1 MTNELGQGT
10 AVIPWDAV
18 ERAYQTTNVPVTQ
31 LARDFAI
38 PSSALLDRIK
48 RYGWKR
54 SNCAAAPPP
63 GQPSRMLASRLAE
76 IARSQ
81 LAAIERRMKEPDAGD
96 GDNMRRISDIEK
108 LVRLIERISELE
120 SKESVGEP
128 ATAILPRVIDD
139 ARRLEL
145 ARRLEGLRR
154 QLEFE
159 RNAEETHPGGGN

>member
-54 SNCAAAPPP
+54 SNCAAAPPRANHP
-63 GQPSRMLASRLAE
+63 GCWRQGSPKLRGAS
-76 IARSQ
+76 
-81 LAAIERRMKEPDAGD
+81 
-96 GDNMRRISDIEK
+96 
-108 LVRLIERISELE
+108 
-120 SKESVGEP
+120 
-128 ATAILPRVIDD
+128 LPRSS
-139 ARRLEL
+139 
-145 ARRLEGLRR
+145 
-154 QLEFE
+154 
-159 RNAEETHPGGGN
+159 GG